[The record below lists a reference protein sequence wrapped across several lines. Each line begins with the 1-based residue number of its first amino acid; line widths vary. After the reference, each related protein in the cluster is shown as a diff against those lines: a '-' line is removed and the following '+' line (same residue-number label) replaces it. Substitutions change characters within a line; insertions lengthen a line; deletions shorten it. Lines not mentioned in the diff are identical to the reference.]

1 MNSKSEAT
9 LKTLRRLADVF
20 KMACDWD
27 ALEAL
32 EAAIK
37 AMEDTGKRFSPKEV
51 SDALTDAADTMY
63 KKYGTR
69 GTVRFTPSQVMEI
82 LEKAGE

>member
-1 MNSKSEAT
+1 MTKDDT
-9 LKTLRRLADVF
+9 LKTIRRLADVF

-37 AMEDTGKRFSPKEV
+37 TMEDASRRFTPEEV
-51 SDALTDAADTMY
+51 YEALTDAADTMY

-69 GTVRFTPSQVMEI
+69 GTVRYTPSQVMEI
-82 LEKAGE
+82 LKKAGEQK

>member
-1 MNSKSEAT
+1 MKQKEAA

-37 AMEDTGKRFSPKEV
+37 TMEDASRRFSPKEV
-51 SDALTDAADTMY
+51 FDALTDAAETMY

-69 GTVRFTPSQVMEI
+69 GTVRYTPSQVMEI

>member
-1 MNSKSEAT
+1 MKQKEAA

-37 AMEDTGKRFSPKEV
+37 TMEDASRRFTPEEV
-51 SDALTDAADTMY
+51 ADRMTDAAWSG
-63 KKYGTR
+63 YGNLEIGDVIR
-69 GTVRFTPSQVMEI
+69 YTPSQVMEI
-82 LEKAGE
+82 LKKAGE